1 MARWLFSCL
10 IIYFLLFPT
19 SLTALGQPGTRARHS
34 LSGQV
39 VDAATRTGIP
49 GASVYVHDLKRGTV
63 CDQEGHFHFS
73 NLGQGNHLVE
83 VSHIGFGTVTDTV
96 EVNGDVVRNFS
107 LATSILENNEVI
119 ITGVSAA
126 TEIRRSPAPVTIVRR
141 TELVRTVSS
150 NLIDALS
157 RKPGVSQLS
166 TGPAVSKPFIRGLGF
181 NRILVINDGVRQEG
195 QQWGDEHGIEIDE
208 YSVGKVEIMKGPASL
223 MYGSDALGG
232 VINIITNVPVAEGT
246 IKGNL
251 VANYQTTNR
260 LRGTGANIGGNTN
273 GFNWNLFGSYKAAA
287 DYTNRYDGRV
297 FNSKFFEKNAGGY
310 VGYNGSWGY
319 THLIFSSFHQQPGMI
334 EGERDSS
341 GAFVKQVAG
350 GTLVQATQDDFN
362 AIDPQIPYQDVHH
375 SKLAL
380 DNNFNTR
387 NGSIA
392 LNVGYQQ
399 NKRKEFGNA
408 DDPGQYDLY
417 FDLQTIT
424 YQATYHHNLKNG
436 WRTAAGISG
445 MHQENFNK
453 GPEVLIP
460 EYRLTDAGVFVFAQK
475 SGEQLSVSG
484 GIRYDKRKLNS
495 KEFIENNQ
503 VKFETFTGNFSNI
516 SASAGLSYSFSSDF
530 LVKFNVSRG
539 FRAPSV
545 PELSANG
552 THEGTNRYEY
562 GNTSLHS
569 ETSLQFDAGIEANS
583 EHVSV
588 AATFFHNTIDNFIFY
603 NKLQNNSG
611 GDSVV
616 WHENEFIPAFR
627 FNQQKAVLVGGEIT
641 IDIHPHPFD
650 WLHFENSFS
659 LVRGKFIN
667 PVEGTNNLPLIPAP
681 RLLSEL
687 RAVVVEKGKL
697 FQNCTVK
704 FEIEKTFDQHN
715 AFTAFDTET
724 ATPGYLLLNAGIQT
738 DIVKKDKTLFS
749 VYISAMN
756 LSDVAYQNHLSRLK
770 YQGENLST
778 GRLGVFN
785 SGRNF
790 SFKFQI
796 PFSQTLKK

>member
-1 MARWLFSCL
+1 MARWVFS
-10 IIYFLLFPT
+10 YLLVSYLLLSH
-19 SLTALGQPGTRARHS
+19 SLTVLAQPGSKARHS

-39 VDAATRTGIP
+39 LDAATRMGIP
-49 GASVYVHDLKRGTV
+49 GASVYVHDLKRGTT
-63 CDQEGHFHFS
+63 CDQQGHFHFS
-73 NLGQGNHLVE
+73 NLGKGNHLVE

-96 EVNGDVVRNFS
+96 EVNGDVFRNFT
-107 LATSILENNEVI
+107 LVTSILENHEVI
-119 ITGVSAA
+119 ITGVSGA
-126 TEIRRSPAPVTIVRR
+126 TQIRRSPAPVTIVRK
-141 TELVRTVSS
+141 TELVRAVSS

-166 TGPAVSKPFIRGLGF
+166 SGPAISKPFIRGLGY

-232 VINIITNVPVAEGT
+232 VINIITNVPVAEST

-251 VANYQTTNR
+251 IANYQTINR

-287 DYTNRYDGRV
+287 DYSNRYDGRV

-319 THLIFSSFHQQPGMI
+319 THLIFSSFHQQPGLI
-334 EGERDSS
+334 EGDRDST
-341 GAFVKQVAG
+341 GAFIKAVPG
-350 GTLVQATQDDFN
+350 GQKIQATTDDFN
-362 AIDPQIPYQDVHH
+362 SIHPLIPYQDIHH

-380 DNNFNTR
+380 DNNFTTR
-387 NGSIA
+387 NGSISV
-392 LNVGYQQ
+392 NVGFQE

-408 DDPGQYDLY
+408 DNPDVFDLY

-424 YQATYHHNLKNG
+424 YQAAYHYNMKNG

-453 GPEVLIP
+453 GPQVLIP
-460 EYRLTDAGVFVFAQK
+460 EYRLTDAGAFVFVQK
-475 SGEQLSVSG
+475 SSDQLSVSG
-484 GIRYDKRKLNS
+484 GIRYDQRRLNNR
-495 KEFIENNQ
+495 EYIENNQ
-503 VKFETFTGNFSNI
+503 VKFEPFTGNFSNI
-516 SASAGLSYSFSSDF
+516 SASAGLSYSFSSDL

-545 PELSANG
+545 PELASNG
-552 THEGTNRYEY
+552 AHEGTNRYEY
-562 GNTSLHS
+562 GNSSLQS
-569 ETSLQFDAGIEANS
+569 ETSLQFDGGIEANS
-583 EHVSV
+583 EHISIT
-588 AATFFHNTIDNFIFY
+588 ATLFHNTIDNFIFY
-603 NKLQNNSG
+603 NKLKNTTG
-611 GDSVV
+611 GDSLVAQD
-616 WHENEFIPAFR
+616 NQFIPAFA
-627 FNQQKAVLVGGEIT
+627 FNQQKAVLMGGEIS

-659 LVRGKFIN
+659 LVRGKFRN
-667 PVEGTNNLPLIPAP
+667 AVEGTNNLPQIPAP

-687 RAVVVEKGKL
+687 RAVVIEKRKV
-697 FQNCTVK
+697 FQNLTVN
-704 FEIEKTFDQHN
+704 FEIEKTFDQN
-715 AFTAFDTET
+715 LAFSAFDTET
-724 ATPGYLLLNAGIQT
+724 PTEGYLLLNAGIQT

-749 VYISAMN
+749 LYFSAMN

-790 SFKFQI
+790 SFKLQI
-796 PFSQTLKK
+796 PFSHTLKK